1 MARTANTNANRGIRG
16 NRGGGGRVVGAAA
29 RAQMRA
35 AANKRVKN
43 INRRKSNGGQGG

>member
-16 NRGGGGRVVGAAA
+16 NRGGGRVVGAAA